1 MNCPLL
7 MEKAA
12 HCFLNEP
19 EAILKSA
26 SFDFVDAYMHAY
38 KNGPRLLISLVEA
51 FFARHGKK
59 VLPLYGKRIAKSYMM
74 SHRLLTVST
83 DLLPENDDWMP
94 AALLGHSL
102 DSLRRKL
109 HDEGLDF
116 EGSREVLTDRL
127 DNKVPDW
134 KKNTDRGW

>member
-12 HCFLNEP
+12 HYFLNEP
-19 EAILKSA
+19 EAMLKSS
-26 SFDFVDAYMHAY
+26 SFDFVDTYMHAY
-38 KNGPRLLISLVEA
+38 KNGPHLLLALVEA

-59 VLPLYGKRIAKSYMM
+59 VLFAKSYVM

-83 DLLPENDDWMP
+83 NLLPDDDWVPP
-94 AALLGHSL
+94 AISGHSL

-116 EGSREVLTDRL
+116 EGSREVLTSRL
-127 DNKVPDW
+127 DSKVPDW
-134 KKNTDRGW
+134 KKKQGDT